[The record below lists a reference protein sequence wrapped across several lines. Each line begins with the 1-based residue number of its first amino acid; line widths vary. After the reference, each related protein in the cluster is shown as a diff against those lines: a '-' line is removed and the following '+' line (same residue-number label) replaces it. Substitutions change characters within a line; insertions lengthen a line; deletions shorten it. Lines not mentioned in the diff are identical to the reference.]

1 MSGESALLCLPCI
14 EHVHI
19 NKQQAISILTSV
31 HRSNRANSYL
41 MSIRKM
47 SPFTRLIRFIPQAG
61 KRPLIGQPSDPN
73 LDVGLASYESKPIEV
88 NVYSGDSILNAGE
101 PTGEKATVERL
112 LSPLQAG
119 EVGTI
124 RCIGLNVSR
133 RSVT

>member
-1 MSGESALLCLPCI
+1 
-14 EHVHI
+14 
-19 NKQQAISILTSV
+19 
-31 HRSNRANSYL
+31 

-47 SPFTRLIRFIPQAG
+47 SSFSRLIRFIPQAG

-112 LSPLQAG
+112 MSPLQAG

-133 RSVT
+133 RSVIMVTISVSGLSSSLYQYIKHAKEVNMPIPEVPTVFM

>member
-1 MSGESALLCLPCI
+1 M
-14 EHVHI
+14 
-19 NKQQAISILTSV
+19 SIL
-31 HRSNRANSYL
+31 
-41 MSIRKM
+41 KM
-47 SPFTRLIRFIPQAG
+47 SSFSRLIRFIPQAG

-133 RSVT
+133 RSVMILVTISVSGLSSSLYQYIKHAKEVSMPIPEVPTVFM